1 MKKNVF
7 TLWSPATPAAQASAC
22 GVLARMARRPGFPS
36 GSLNV
41 AASRLASAFGIRR
54 PGLTP
59 SHRSGFTLMELLVAV
74 SIMMSVAAVSLPV
87 IGTTLR
93 DVRLGTAVARLK
105 AGLQQT
111 RAILTDY
118 PLADLSGT
126 ATPIPNAIYTGT
138 ALVLRWD
145 DVRQDYDIFYALSN
159 QLAAGTGAAPDYLV
173 NRTPALR
180 GYAPFATFESMTL
193 GPGLRLAGLRR
204 NDATASKLELV
215 PSPSNSFAVCMDATG
230 VGIPPAP
237 VIYVN
242 LQQAPEQGGAG
253 PWNTW
258 DTLMYDAAGT
268 NAGAYAATYADPVAA
283 PATAGKGEGF
293 LTALPMIIVYR
304 DDDLPLSGNS
314 PSGVAWRVNNPAQP
328 GSLMVNPT
336 LDPNELLAQ
345 TRGRIV
351 MLTMQGGSPTDY

>member
-1 MKKNVF
+1 MKKRAF
-7 TLWSPATPAAQASAC
+7 TL
-22 GVLARMARRPGFPS
+22 
-36 GSLNV
+36 
-41 AASRLASAFGIRR
+41 I
-54 PGLTP
+54 
-59 SHRSGFTLMELLVAV
+59 ELLVV
-74 SIMMSVAAVSLPV
+74 MVIMASLAAVSLPV
-87 IGTTLR
+87 IGAMIR
-93 DVRLGTAVARLK
+93 DVRLGAAVARLK

-111 RAILTDY
+111 RALLADH
-118 PLADLSGT
+118 PLADLSNT
-126 ATPIPNAIYTGT
+126 ASPLPNAVYTGT

-159 QLAAGTGAAPDYLV
+159 QTATGVGAAPDYLV

-180 GYAPFATFESMTL
+180 GYAPFTTLEPMTL
-193 GPGLRLAGLRR
+193 GTGLRLAGLRR

-237 VIYVN
+237 AIYVN

-253 PWNTW
+253 PWTTWNTA
-258 DTLMYDAAGT
+258 MYDGGKSDQTFDAGPFNT
-268 NAGAYAATYADPVAA
+268 GAYASAYADPIAA

-293 LTALPMIIVYR
+293 LTALPMLIVYR

-314 PSGVAWRVNNPAQP
+314 PTGRAWRVANPANP
-328 GSLMVNPT
+328 GSFMVNPA

-351 MLTMQGGSPTDY
+351 MLTMQGGSPADY